1 MSTWAPLGQPP
12 KLPHRWS
19 SKKYVAVF
27 AAISERSGCLLQMYK
42 WGEAF
47 NAKDIEDFLLRLRL
61 RVGKHKPLAVFMDN
75 VSIHKRP
82 AKEAEDKHKIKV
94 IWNAPYRPDLNGI
107 EFFWG
112 RIKRA
117 YRKEVTR
124 LRSQRLDWD
133 QQELVA
139 SMLRDV
145 GFPCARDCA
154 AMGWRNLRKA
164 VIKPAPKPQDQEED
178 PAAAGEDDVGEQD
191 ELFPREEIQ
200 DSKDGEEEQDLPL
213 QDEKD
218 APLLIQQVG
227 EDSDAQEME

>member
-1 MSTWAPLGQPP
+1 M
-12 KLPHRWS
+12 
-19 SKKYVAVF
+19 
-27 AAISERSGCLLQMYK
+27 IRS
-42 WGEAF
+42 
-47 NAKDIEDFLLRLRL
+47 
-61 RVGKHKPLAVFMDN
+61 
-75 VSIHKRP
+75 
-82 AKEAEDKHKIKV
+82 
-94 IWNAPYRPDLNGI
+94 
-107 EFFWG
+107 
-112 RIKRA
+112 
-117 YRKEVTR
+117 
-124 LRSQRLDWD
+124 
-133 QQELVA
+133 
-139 SMLRDV
+139 V

-200 DSKDGEEEQDLPL
+200 DSQDGEEEQNLPR